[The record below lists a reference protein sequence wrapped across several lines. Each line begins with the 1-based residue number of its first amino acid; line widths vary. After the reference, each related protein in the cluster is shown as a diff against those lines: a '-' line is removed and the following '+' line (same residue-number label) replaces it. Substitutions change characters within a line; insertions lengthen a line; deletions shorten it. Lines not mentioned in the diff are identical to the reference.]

1 MYDRILLPTDGSPG
15 SDHVV
20 DQAAELAATT
30 GATLYVV
37 SVVDEEA
44 SFVTPETVE
53 ATREALTDAGE
64 RAVARAA
71 DRATGTDVTVETEV
85 RTGTPHQVIV
95 EYADEIDADVIVM
108 GTHGRSGLERYL
120 LGSVTERVLRLA
132 DQPVLAVK
140 IRAGELGNGVSG
152 PEEAETVA
160 RENLDDEGIG
170 VAELR
175 EVPYREVSTWV
186 VPVLTEDDKRVN
198 VHVDAA
204 SGNTR
209 IARLDR

>member
-15 SDHVV
+15 SDHVA
-20 DQAAELAATT
+20 DQAVELAATT
-30 GATLYVV
+30 GATLHVV

-44 SFVTPETVE
+44 SFVTSETAE
-53 ATREALTDAGE
+53 ATRKALTDAGE
-64 RAVARAA
+64 RAVSRAA
-71 DRATGTDVTVETEV
+71 DRAAETDVTVETEV

-95 EYADEIDADVIVM
+95 EYADEIGADVIVM

-140 IRAGELGNGVSG
+140 IRAGETGGVSG
-152 PEEAETVA
+152 PEEAEAVA
-160 RENLDDEGIG
+160 REKLDAEGVG

-175 EVPYREVSTWV
+175 EDPYREVSTWV
-186 VPVLTEDDKRVN
+186 VPLRTEGGERVN